1 MATPCADISDNGR
14 TYSPRKETKM
24 TQPIAVVATITAH
37 PGHRHAVVDALRT
50 AVAAVRLEQGCELYV
65 LHEDMDEPNRLVM
78 IERWSSMAD
87 LEAHGRGA
95 ALATLGG
102 ALKDRADLHVSKL
115 IPVS

>member
-1 MATPCADISDNGR
+1 
-14 TYSPRKETKM
+14 M

-37 PGHRHAVVDALRT
+37 AGHRQAVIDALRT
-50 AVAAVRLEQGCELYV
+50 AVAAVRLEPGCEQYV
-65 LHEDMDEPNRLVM
+65 LHEDMDEPNRLIM

-95 ALATLGG
+95 ALATLGV
-102 ALKDRADLHVSKL
+102 ALKDRADLQISKL